1 MLLGCTTGDDVG
13 GEAKGVG
20 DVVASR
26 LSNDGQVGPVGE
38 VLVDGVA
45 QVSCRLL
52 KERVFEPAPDVEE
65 GKVVSSLLGH
75 VEDAVA
81 AHDGVGV
88 DGGVVA
94 AAADVEADTDDV
106 EVEFTSLCEEGRD
119 ASEGRAELD
128 VERAY
133 TLAVVCEDTD
143 DEFGVRMGA
152 CDLVELVDV
161 VERHLVD
168 AGFGCCADKGR
179 GLAWVGEDDLG
190 GTDSAEREDL
200 VDLLV
205 GRAVKAGAESSEKT
219 EDVGIWVGFDGW
231 KESVYAKIER
241 RVAYHSAVESRG
253 D

>member
-1 MLLGCTTGDDVG
+1 MLLGCTAGDDVG

-20 DVVASR
+20 DVVAPG
-26 LSNDGQVGPVGE
+26 LSDDGQVGPVGE
-38 VLVDGVA
+38 VLVDGIA

-52 KERVFEPAPDVEE
+52 EEGVFEPTPDVEK
-65 GKVVSSLLGH
+65 GKVVASVLGH

-119 ASEGRAELD
+119 ASEGRAKLD

-133 TLAVVCEDTD
+133 TLAVVCEDAD

-152 CDLVELVDV
+152 CDLVQLVDV

-168 AGFGCCADKGR
+168 AGFGCRADERR
-179 GLAWVGEDDLG
+179 GFAWVGEYDLRG
-190 GTDSAEREDL
+190 ADSTESEDL

-205 GRAVKAGAESSEKT
+205 GRTVEACAECSEKT
-219 EDVGIWVGFDGW
+219 EDVWVWVRFDGW
-231 KESVYAKIER
+231 K
-241 RVAYHSAVESRG
+241 
-253 D
+253 